1 MKTRAAA
8 ATISLFACALF
19 AFSAQAKDKD
29 KDAEFFQ
36 TVEGQWVGPGEI
48 VAGKYKGTKF
58 TCTLDGSTP
67 DETAGMT
74 LDGNCRVGIFNQP
87 MKATIARSG
96 GTYKGTFLDGAAGK
110 GLDITGGSVAGD
122 RVVLNITRKQLTG
135 AMLAK
140 FTGDNTLNVTISV
153 RLEDTLIPVVGMTL
167 ERVDNT
173 AVSSIA
179 KN

>member
-8 ATISLFACALF
+8 ATLSLFACALF
-19 AFSAQAKDKD
+19 AFSAQAKD

-96 GTYKGTFLDGAAGK
+96 GTYKGTFLDGASGK
-110 GLDITGGSVAGD
+110 GLDITGGSVSGD

-140 FTGDNTLNVTISV
+140 FTGDNQLNVTISV

-167 ERVDNT
+167 KRVDNT
-173 AVSSIA
+173 AVGSIV

>member
-96 GTYKGTFLDGAAGK
+96 G
-110 GLDITGGSVAGD
+110 IAGD

-167 ERVDNT
+167 KRVDNT